1 MRRSGTLGDFSQSV
15 QPQKKSFRKCY
26 SETALGSINPANS
39 DKPPKHPLLGIDV
52 SVFMRPS
59 SNRPADVLQYP
70 QTPREVSLSPT
81 NAFKR
86 SPQQVPSSPSDI
98 PIPPIPKPLLRTKD
112 TEAIQRSSS
121 SESLSSMFE
130 KSTIHGRIGKLPQRT
145 QSMENLQSQN
155 PLLENGAT
163 EKVFTRTCLTCTSR
177 LSFARLCICLGAHR
191 QFFISGQEH

>member
-1 MRRSGTLGDFSQSV
+1 MVIKGAKQKTKTKKTIARAKVILCEVESMEISKQKMRRSGTLGDFSQSV

-130 KSTIHGRIGKLPQRT
+130 KSTIHGRIGKLPHHI
-145 QSMENLQSQN
+145 L
-155 PLLENGAT
+155 
-163 EKVFTRTCLTCTSR
+163 
-177 LSFARLCICLGAHR
+177 
-191 QFFISGQEH
+191 